1 MAKPDSRTAERRLL
15 KLAAWFLAHGPATRA
30 QVYVEFSKDY
40 TGDAQAREKK
50 WTRDKRDLERLG
62 VPLRYTDDEGGKYRL
77 EPGSFYLPQL
87 SFAPAEAAVLSTAAR
102 AALRDGDHPLHDDLE
117 AALRKLVVGTSG
129 LPPRAA
135 DVERVREGATP
146 PAVRRWLEKIED
158 ALEPEDDVEKK
169 VLRISY
175 WVPSRDEVTERDVS
189 PYGYAW
195 RRGEWLLVGHCH
207 VRKAIRVFYVR
218 RIRSLKLAPKGKKD
232 RADQVSYVK
241 PPADFDIRRW
251 SRQEPWDYLAHDP
264 LEAVV
269 RFRGSLAK
277 IAPKLVPGAKL
288 STAPENARI
297 ARLVVRDLNGL
308 VRQCL
313 AWGPEA
319 EIVAPEAARERA
331 RTMLQ
336 AIGVVGGAA

>member
-1 MAKPDSRTAERRLL
+1 MAKPDPRSAERRLL

-30 QVYVEFSKDY
+30 QVYEEFSRDY

-62 VPLRYTDDEGGKYRL
+62 IPLRYTEDEGGQYRL
-77 EPGSFYLPQL
+77 EPGSFYLPTL
-87 SFAPAEAAVLSTAAR
+87 SFTPAEAAVLSTAAR
-102 AALRDGDHPLHDDLE
+102 AALRDGDHPLRDDVE
-117 AALRKLVVGTSG
+117 AALRKLVVGAAG

-135 DVERVREGATP
+135 DVERAREGATGP
-146 PAVRRWLEKIED
+146 EIRRWLEKIED
-158 ALEPEDDVEKK
+158 ALEPEEDDDKK
-169 VLRISY
+169 VLRLSY
-175 WVPSRDEVTERDVS
+175 WVPARDEVTERDVS

-218 RIRSLKLAPKGKKD
+218 RIRALKVAPKGK
-232 RADQVSYVK
+232 RAGAATSYVK

-251 SRQEPWDYLAHDP
+251 SRQEPWDYLAHEP

-277 IAPKLVPGAKL
+277 VAPKLVPGARL
-288 STAPENARI
+288 STAPDNARL
-297 ARLVVRDLNGL
+297 ARLVVRDLGGL

-319 EIVAPEAARERA
+319 ELVSPEEGRERA

-336 AIGVVGGAA
+336 ALGAAGGAA